1 MKKLSKLIAGVMA
14 ISAIFSMTACMGESD
29 IDIDKNKTQIYI
41 AGYDGGVGNAWLDD
55 LANEWNAN
63 NDAYQIIQ
71 IPTRISQK
79 DLSNSINTGVT
90 DYDVYFTGDV
100 GYVSNIY
107 NGTLEDLSDVGAMK
121 VDGNDRTILQKI
133 GYRDD
138 YYETVWK
145 PVASKNG
152 QGLYM
157 LPYCDNFGGF
167 IFDYNTFVEKGIL
180 SFAQAS
186 DTNVKSA
193 LKAQEISYTESN
205 GKLKVSG
212 YTGSYDLFNYK
223 TGDYILTAGKD
234 GLYGTY
240 DDGQPTTQ
248 AEWDQMLARITGANM
263 KPFLWTGGYPEYA
276 DMILESLFAYYAGM
290 SEFNTYYN
298 FNGQVTVNGAKVNI
312 TPDNGYD
319 VYGIDAMRNAL
330 NFMNDYLN
338 NSNYYHS
345 NTTTSASHTDAQ
357 GTFILGYQLNKDQ
370 PAMIVEGNW
379 WENEARSVF
388 DTSEVVNAG
397 RGYGQRDYRYM
408 LLPKLSG
415 AYGLDGNGNG
425 SIMSVINSGAVLVP
439 KVGNSEEEQA
449 KLAQIKDFLGFMLK
463 DENLAKFTVKTGVI
477 NAYSYELTKA
487 QFDSLTPFSKN
498 VYAMIHDKTNI
509 DFARGALMFAGQPVR
524 FATNGGFFTMPR
536 LITYNKVSHTA
547 SMIAL
552 RQGVTPEQLMSGAVS
567 YYSHDTFKGATT
579 VKWETLIAQARES
592 GFYK

>member
-1 MKKLSKLIAGVMA
+1 MKKLSKLVAGVMA

-186 DTNVKSA
+186 DASVTSA
-193 LKAQEISYTESN
+193 LTAQGISYTESN

-240 DDGQPTTQ
+240 DDGQPTTRT
-248 AEWDQMLARITGANM
+248 EWDQMLARITGRNM

-298 FNGQVTVNGAKVNI
+298 FNGQVTVNGEKVNI

-319 VYGIDAMRNAL
+319 VYSIDAMRNAL

-345 NTTTSASHTDAQ
+345 KTTTSDSHTDTQ
-357 GTFILGYQLNKDQ
+357 GTFILGYKLNKDQ

-408 LLPKLSG
+408 LLPKLSS

-439 KVGNSEEEQA
+439 KVGNSEVEQA

-498 VYAMIHDKTNI
+498 VYAMIQDKTNI

-536 LITYNKVSHTA
+536 LISYNKVSYTA
-547 SMIAL
+547 SMLAL

-592 GFYK
+592 GFYN

>member
-1 MKKLSKLIAGVMA
+1 
-14 ISAIFSMTACMGESD
+14 
-29 IDIDKNKTQIYI
+29 
-41 AGYDGGVGNAWLDD
+41 
-55 LANEWNAN
+55 
-63 NDAYQIIQ
+63 
-71 IPTRISQK
+71 
-79 DLSNSINTGVT
+79 
-90 DYDVYFTGDV
+90 
-100 GYVSNIY
+100 
-107 NGTLEDLSDVGAMK
+107 
-121 VDGNDRTILQKI
+121 
-133 GYRDD
+133 
-138 YYETVWK
+138 
-145 PVASKNG
+145 
-152 QGLYM
+152 
-157 LPYCDNFGGF
+157 
-167 IFDYNTFVEKGIL
+167 
-180 SFAQAS
+180 
-186 DTNVKSA
+186 
-193 LKAQEISYTESN
+193 
-205 GKLKVSG
+205 
-212 YTGSYDLFNYK
+212 
-223 TGDYILTAGKD
+223 
-234 GLYGTY
+234 
-240 DDGQPTTQ
+240 
-248 AEWDQMLARITGANM
+248 
-263 KPFLWTGGYPEYA
+263 
-276 DMILESLFAYYAGM
+276 M

-298 FNGQVTVNGAKVNI
+298 FNGQVTVNGEKVNI

-319 VYGIDAMRNAL
+319 VYSIDAMRNAL

-345 NTTTSASHTDAQ
+345 KTTTSDSHTDTQ
-357 GTFILGYQLNKDQ
+357 GTFILGYKLNKDQ

-408 LLPKLSG
+408 LLPKLSS

-439 KVGNSEEEQA
+439 KVGNSEVEQA

-498 VYAMIHDKTNI
+498 VYAMIQDKTNI

-536 LITYNKVSHTA
+536 LISYNKVSYTA
-547 SMIAL
+547 SMLAL

-592 GFYK
+592 GFYN

>member
-345 NTTTSASHTDAQ
+345 KTTTSDSHTDAQ
-357 GTFILGYQLNKDQ
+357 GTFILGYKQNKDQ

-425 SIMSVINSGAVLVP
+425 SIMSVLNSGAVLVP
-439 KVGNSEEEQA
+439 KVGDSEAEQA

-536 LITYNKVSHTA
+536 LITYNKVSHPA

>member
-193 LKAQEISYTESN
+193 LTAQGISYTESN
-205 GKLKVSG
+205 GRLKVSG

-345 NTTTSASHTDAQ
+345 KTTTSDSHTDAQ
-357 GTFILGYQLNKDQ
+357 GTFILGYKQNKDQ

-536 LITYNKVSHTA
+536 LITYNKVSHPA

>member
-345 NTTTSASHTDAQ
+345 KTTTSDSHTDAQ
-357 GTFILGYQLNKDQ
+357 GTFILGYKQNKDQ